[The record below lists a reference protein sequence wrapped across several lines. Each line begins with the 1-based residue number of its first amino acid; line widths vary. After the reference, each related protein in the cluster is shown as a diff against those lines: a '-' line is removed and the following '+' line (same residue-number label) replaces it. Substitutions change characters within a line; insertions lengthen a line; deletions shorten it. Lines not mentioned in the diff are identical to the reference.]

1 MPSIIQQIAEAL
13 NVSSAS
19 VSRAL
24 NDKPGV
30 GAELRQRI
38 LEKARELNYTP
49 SVTARGLATA
59 QTFALGFFVREKPG
73 LAAQTDPFYGEILHG
88 VEQVCARSAYHV
100 AIATLTAD
108 ILSKPSQFRF
118 VREGRVDGM
127 ILAGPDIP
135 GEFIMAMLHTGLP
148 VVLVDNRLDYQPVN
162 CVNCDDS
169 GGAALAAE
177 YLLNLGHRRIGILA
191 GPQNWP
197 SNTRRVRGYQQVIE
211 QAGLSAHVVHMDRT
225 TIDSG
230 AEAYSRLMERHP
242 EVTALCAVNDS
253 MAIGAIQ
260 AAQAA
265 GRRVPDDLSVIG
277 FDNIEWAR
285 LNRPP
290 LTTIDVP
297 KHQIGKEAASRLL
310 TLLNNDDL
318 MPAEISVAVRLVERS
333 TCARPAG

>member
-1 MPSIIQQIAEAL
+1 
-13 NVSSAS
+13 
-19 VSRAL
+19 
-24 NDKPGV
+24 
-30 GAELRQRI
+30 
-38 LEKARELNYTP
+38 
-49 SVTARGLATA
+49 
-59 QTFALGFFVREKPG
+59 
-73 LAAQTDPFYGEILHG
+73 
-88 VEQVCARSAYHV
+88 
-100 AIATLTAD
+100 
-108 ILSKPSQFRF
+108 
-118 VREGRVDGM
+118 
-127 ILAGPDIP
+127 
-135 GEFIMAMLHTGLP
+135 MAMLHTGLP